1 MKGSMRC
8 AYIVAWIFF
17 SSIYVAVG
25 QPTWTFDPFGKESK
39 PKEYEEKKL
48 GSEKTA
54 DKKFTKIRRFT
65 QNNVTRFNY
74 YFNANN
80 KLNAVVEM
88 AKSSNQDDHSHLL
101 PFYGYS
107 LDNTSAQQVELDSV
121 IYKATAGILLH
132 DLRSEWVDNLYL
144 LIGKAYLYRK
154 VFDSAALTFQFINY
168 NLFPRKKDE
177 DENRVVGTGADAS
190 SYKLSIANSE
200 KRNFIQKVTG
210 LPPSRNEALIWLA
223 RTYIEMAQY
232 GESAGLINILQEDP
246 NLPKRLRDDL
256 DQVTAYWYFQQQ
268 GYDSAAHYL
277 ERAVSSGETKSDR
290 SRWYFLLGQLNELNG
305 DFEKASAFYKS
316 SASGTVNPLL
326 DIYARLNDAKMLRNS
341 GNTKELDEN
350 IATLVK
356 MAKRDKYETY
366 RDILYH
372 SAGMLSLQKPDTNQ
386 AIVYFEK
393 SLVVNENNLPF
404 RNKAHLVLGRIAYQQ
419 KQYKSAADHY
429 DSLDINDQSILTDSA
444 EVMDRKASLRKVATQ
459 LSIIETEDSLQMVA
473 SLPPA
478 DRDIFVKKLVKKL
491 RKENEL
497 PDTEPG
503 FVGETLNSFGNSKN
517 NESPDLFTTNTKGE
531 WYFYNSS
538 MKSRGF
544 NEFKSKWG
552 RRDNTDNWR
561 RQSAMTAV
569 SIDASAPDP
578 MAPPSEAQTDESGK
592 PLAFTY
598 DALMQN
604 LPLTIEALD
613 SSNNKIAQALLELAR
628 LFQYELQDYQQA
640 IYSYEIYLQRFPEKL
655 EEGEVYLGMYYCY
668 TKMNDNEKAAYYK
681 QLLEKEF
688 SQSKALKTLN
698 NPNELQPEKNNPE
711 VSARYQTIYDLFIKG
726 EYEKAV
732 SMKKKEDSAHGK
744 QYWTPQL
751 LYIES
756 VYHIKCG
763 LDSEAIVTLTQL
775 LDNYPQSP
783 LSEKATTL
791 IDVLFRKR
799 EIMSHLDTLQV
810 TRKMDDDKILIPVD
824 QNVKPRTRTVPIS
837 VNKDQPKLTGIKTI
851 TAKPDTVI
859 KVPSSMVSGEFI
871 WQSSKQHM
879 LVMVMNQVD
888 PVYINESKNAL
899 KRYVASIAPSVVITK
914 DTLDIKN
921 NLLVFSTFESAED
934 AVVFHDKIKKAAPAQ
949 LSWLPAKSYS
959 FIIITQSNLDL
970 LKRNKQLE
978 AYRKLLNE
986 QYPAKF

>member
-1 MKGSMRC
+1 MKGRMRC
-8 AYIVAWIFF
+8 AYITAAVFFLSISVAI
-17 SSIYVAVG
+17 G
-25 QPTWTFDPFGKESK
+25 QPTWTFDPFGKEQK

-54 DKKFTKIRRFT
+54 DKKFTRIRRFT

-88 AKSSNQDDHSHLL
+88 AKASQQDDHSHLI

-107 LDNTSAQQVELDSV
+107 LDNTAAQQVELDSV
-121 IYKATAGILLH
+121 IYKSTAGILLH

-144 LIGKAYLYRK
+144 LIGKSYLYRK

-177 DENRVVGTGADAS
+177 DDNRVVGTSADAA

-223 RTYIEMAQY
+223 RTYIEMAQF

-277 ERAVSSGETKSDR
+277 EKALPSAETKSDR
-290 SRWYFLLGQLNELNG
+290 SRWYFLLGQLNEMNG
-305 DFEKASAFYKS
+305 KYEKASEFYNR
-316 SASGTVNPLL
+316 SASKTVNPLL
-326 DIYARLNDAKMLRNS
+326 DIYARLNDAKMLRNT
-341 GNTKELDEN
+341 GNLKELDNN

-372 SAGMLSLQKPDTNQ
+372 SAGMLSLQKPDTTQ
-386 AIVYFEK
+386 AIGYFEK
-393 SLVVNENNLPF
+393 SLTVNENNLPF

-419 KQYKSAADHY
+419 KQYKDAADHY
-429 DSLDINDQSILTDSA
+429 DSLDINDLTLSPDSS
-444 EVMDRKASLRKVATQ
+444 EVSDRKTSLRKVATQ
-459 LSIIETEDSLQMVA
+459 LMIIETEDSLQMVA

-478 DRDIFVKKLVKKL
+478 DRDLFVKKLVKKL

-497 PDTEPG
+497 PDTEPV
-503 FVGETLNSFGNSKN
+503 FTGETLNSFGNDKN
-517 NESPDLFTTNTKGE
+517 NKSTDLFTTSTKGE
-531 WYFYNSS
+531 WYFYNATL
-538 MKSRGF
+538 KSRGF

-552 RRDNTDNWR
+552 RRENTDNWR
-561 RQSAMTAV
+561 RLSALTAGMG
-569 SIDASAPDP
+569 IDASSPDP
-578 MAPPSEAQTDESGK
+578 MAPVDAATDESGK
-592 PLAFTY
+592 PLAFSY

-604 LPLTIEALD
+604 LPLSQESLD
-613 SSNNKIAQALLELAR
+613 SSNLKISQALIELAR

-640 IYSYEIYLQRFPEKL
+640 IYTYEIYLQRFPDKL
-655 EEGEVYLGMYYCY
+655 EEGELYLGMYYCY
-668 TKMNDNEKAAYYK
+668 SKLNDKEKADYYK
-681 QLLEKEF
+681 HLLETEF
-688 SQSKALKTLN
+688 GNSKALKTLN
-698 NPNELQPEKNNPE
+698 NPNSLQPEKNNPE
-711 VSARYQTIYDLFIKG
+711 VLARYGMIYDLFIG
-726 EYEKAV
+726 GQYEKAV
-732 SMKKKEDSAHGK
+732 SMKRKEDSVHGK

-756 VYHIKCG
+756 IYHIKCG

-775 LDNYPQSP
+775 MDNYPQSP
-783 LSEKATTL
+783 LSEKALTL

-799 EIMSHLDTLQV
+799 EILNHLDTLQV
-810 TRKMDDDKILIPVD
+810 TRKMDDDKILVPTEQNIKPKTRVVTT
-824 QNVKPRTRTVPIS
+824 NVKE
-837 VNKDQPKLTGIKTI
+837 QPKLAGIKPMVV
-851 TAKPDTVI
+851 KPDSVI
-859 KVPSSMVSGEFI
+859 KIPSSMVSGEFI
-871 WQSSKQHM
+871 WQASKQH
-879 LVMVMNQVD
+879 LVVMVLNQVD
-888 PVYINESKNAL
+888 PVYVNESKNAL
-899 KRYVASIAPSVVITK
+899 KRFVSSSNPSVLVAK
-914 DTLDIKN
+914 DTLDGKN
-921 NLLVFSTFESAED
+921 NLLVFSIFESADD
-934 AVVFHDKIKKAAPAQ
+934 AMIFYEKIKKAAPAQ

-959 FIIITQSNLDL
+959 FAIITQSNLEL
-970 LKRNKQLE
+970 LKKNKQLE
-978 AYRKLLNE
+978 AYKKLLSE
-986 QYPAKF
+986 QYPGKF